1 MFIPS
6 CCVASLRIASC
17 RCNGLN
23 FEWSRKMRISELP
36 RPSPERLLKQVQ
48 AEESKRWGAKLKI
61 FLGYAPGVG
70 KSYRMLDEARRRF
83 ERGEDVVV
91 GAVQGRQSED
101 VQGLLRRLEMIPP
114 LETAAGQAVDLDAI
128 LRRAPKVCVVDPLA
142 AQNPSGSRNPYR
154 WQDVQELLRNGI
166 SVLTSVNLL
175 HVEEYKEKVQAITG
189 KNTTET
195 IPKSFL
201 LAADDIVIV
210 DVPPDL
216 CLWRQGEKLTS
227 TGISNSQER
236 QLSELRELALLLTA
250 EVVDA
255 QLESYVHAHGI
266 EPVFG
271 THERF
276 LVCMTPH
283 SNAPAMIESGERN
296 KERFQGELHAVYV
309 CEPGRSKRERVT
321 IRRYFEAA
329 KKAGATT
336 EVLESD
342 DPISA
347 IVEFARAKRIT
358 QIFIGHSARN
368 TWRDRLLGDPVLR
381 LIRAAEGID
390 VRVFPH

>member
-1 MFIPS
+1 
-6 CCVASLRIASC
+6 
-17 RCNGLN
+17 
-23 FEWSRKMRISELP
+23 MRVSDLP
-36 RPSPERLLKQVQ
+36 RPSPERLLRQVQ

-70 KSYRMLDEARRRF
+70 KTYRMLDEARRRHQ
-83 ERGEDVVV
+83 RGEDVVV
-91 GAVQGRQSED
+91 GALQGEQSEE
-101 VQGLLRRLEMIPP
+101 VQALTQNLELIPP
-114 LETAAGQAVDLDAI
+114 IQMTAGEVVDVTAI
-128 LRRAPKVCVVDPLA
+128 LGRAPQVCVIDPLA
-142 AQNPSGSRNPYR
+142 MKNPEGSRNSYR

-175 HVEEYKEKVQAITG
+175 HVEEYKDKVQAITG
-189 KNTTET
+189 KDTTET

-216 CLWRQGEKLTS
+216 CLWRQGEKLTA
-227 TGISNSQER
+227 TGISNRQER
-236 QLSELRELALLLTA
+236 KLSELRELALLLTA

-276 LVCMTPH
+276 LICMTPH
-283 SNAPAMIESGERN
+283 SNAPAMIESGKRN
-296 KERFQGELHAVYV
+296 KERFQGELYAAYV
-309 CEPGRSKRERVT
+309 CEPGQSRKDGAK

-329 KKAGATT
+329 EQAGAAT

-347 IVEFARAKRIT
+347 IVDFARQKRIT
-358 QIFIGHSARN
+358 QIFIGNSDHNS
-368 TWRDRLLGDPVLR
+368 WRDRIFGDPVLR
-381 LIRAAEGID
+381 LIRAADGID

>member
-1 MFIPS
+1 
-6 CCVASLRIASC
+6 
-17 RCNGLN
+17 
-23 FEWSRKMRISELP
+23 MRVSELP
-36 RPSPERLLKQVQ
+36 RPSPERILKQVQ

-70 KSYRMLDEARRRF
+70 KSYRMLDEARRRH

-91 GAVQGRQSED
+91 GAVQGHQSEE
-101 VQGLLRRLEMIPP
+101 VQAILRKLEPIPP
-114 LETAAGQAVDLDAI
+114 LQTPEGQVIHLDAI
-128 LRRAPKVCVVDPLA
+128 LRRAPQVSVIDPLA
-142 AQNPSGSRNPYR
+142 AQNPLGSRYTHR

-166 SVLTSVNLL
+166 SVLSSVNLL

-210 DVPPDL
+210 DVPTDL
-216 CLWRQGEKLTS
+216 CLWRQGEKFTS

-271 THERF
+271 TQERF
-276 LVCMTPH
+276 LVCITPD
-283 SNAPAMIESGERN
+283 SNALAMIESGKRN
-296 KERFQGELHAVYV
+296 KERFQGELYVVYV
-309 CEPGRSKRERVT
+309 RHRDRPEDANAAVDAHLETARNADAT
-321 IRRYFEAA
+321 I
-329 KKAGATT
+329 

-342 DPISA
+342 DPIPA
-347 IVEFARAKRIT
+347 IIEFAREKRIT
-358 QIFIGHSARN
+358 QIFVGHGSHKNWRN
-368 TWRDRLLGDPVLR
+368 RFFGDPVLR
-381 LIRAAEGID
+381 LIRAAEGMD
-390 VRVFPH
+390 VRVF